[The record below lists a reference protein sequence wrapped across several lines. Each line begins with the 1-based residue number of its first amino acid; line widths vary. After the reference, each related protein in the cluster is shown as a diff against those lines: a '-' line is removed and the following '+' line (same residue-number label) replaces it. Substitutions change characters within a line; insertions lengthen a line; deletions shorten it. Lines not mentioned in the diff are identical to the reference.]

1 MADNTV
7 LNTGTGGDVIAADEL
22 TTLNGSASSGVK
34 VQRVKVGHGAEN
46 DFKDATPDNPLPVA
60 AYGELVEA
68 IEAMRMAVQ
77 SLTRTMGQMQPD
89 TAARMRVAIDAITA
103 GLTLATITT
112 VGTVTNVTT
121 VATLTNQTLMGG
133 FSATE
138 QIPSLMR
145 IGADSVRRNISV
157 S

>member
-1 MADNTV
+1 MADNTA
-7 LNTGTGGDVIAADEL
+7 LNSGAGGDVIATDEL
-22 TTLNGSASSGVK
+22 TTLNGAASSGVK
-34 VQRVKVGHGAEN
+34 VQRVKVGFGVEN
-46 DFKDATPDNPLPVA
+46 DFKDATPDNPMPIA

-68 IEAMRMAVQ
+68 LEAMRMAMQ
-77 SLTRTMGQMQPD
+77 SLTRTVGQMQPD
-89 TAARMRVAIDAITA
+89 TAARMRVAIDAISA
-103 GLTLATITT
+103 SLTLATVTT
-112 VGTVTNVTT
+112 VGTVTTVTT

-145 IGADSVRRNISV
+145 LGADSARRNISV

>member
-1 MADNTV
+1 MADNTA
-7 LNTGTGGDVIAADEL
+7 LNSGTGGDVIATDEL
-22 TTLNGSASSGVK
+22 ATLNGGASSGVK
-34 VQRVKVGHGAEN
+34 VQRVKPGFGA
-46 DFKDATPDNPLPVA
+46 DGDLTDVSAANPLPIA

-89 TAARMRVAIDAITA
+89 TAARMRVALDSITA
-103 GLTLATITT
+103 GLTLPTVTT
-112 VGTVTNVTT
+112 VGTVTT
-121 VATLTNQTLMGG
+121 VSTLSNQTLIGG
-133 FSATE
+133 LSATE

-145 IGADSVRRNISV
+145 LGADSARRNISV